1 MHNFQSN
8 RDLERKLGSL
18 AKVKHIKTETTLKEA
33 KKQQHSI
40 GQLKTNRNL
49 QYSYKLGKDFTE

>member
-18 AKVKHIKTETTLKEA
+18 AKIKHIKTETTLKEA
-33 KKQQHSI
+33 KKNNIWLDNSKRIEIFSI
-40 GQLKTNRNL
+40 LT
-49 QYSYKLGKDFTE
+49 S

>member
-33 KKQQHSI
+33 KK
-40 GQLKTNRNL
+40 KTTFDWTTQNESKSSVFL
-49 QYSYKLGKDFTE
+49 QAR